1 MTPTYTILHI
11 GQTNV
16 LGEVIWF
23 NAVANCGL
31 CRAFGN
37 FPATGNEG
45 YSDDFL
51 VKGQFAFQREAGPF
65 VSGQEILFDIDSIN
79 SIPVATNLRPA

>member
-1 MTPTYTILHI
+1 MTPTYTTLHI

-23 NAVANCGL
+23 SAKADCGL
-31 CRAFGN
+31 CRAFGQ
-37 FPATGNEG
+37 FPATGDEG

-51 VKGQFAFQREAGPF
+51 VKGQFAFQRQGPF
-65 VSGQEILFDIDSIN
+65 VSGQEILFDISEIDGV
-79 SIPVATNLRPA
+79 PVATNLRPA